1 MFVAGKLNEMTKE
14 KKVYVWIIDRD
25 WKGMFYAKKVLKSE
39 VDTVNLKQHKTK
51 AAAKKAMSDIWIDD
65 GYQ

>member
-1 MFVAGKLNEMTKE
+1 MSKE

-25 WKGMFYAKKVLKSE
+25 WKGNFYPKKVLKSE
-39 VDTVNLKQHKTK
+39 ADSVNIKQHPTK
-51 AAAKKAMSDIWIDD
+51 EACQKAMSDIWIDD